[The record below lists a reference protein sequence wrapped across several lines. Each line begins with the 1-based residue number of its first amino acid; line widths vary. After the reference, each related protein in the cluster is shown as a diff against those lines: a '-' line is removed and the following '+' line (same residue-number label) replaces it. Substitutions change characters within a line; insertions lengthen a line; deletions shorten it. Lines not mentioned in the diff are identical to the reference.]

1 MFKVAE
7 KSESGGLEEYSSK
20 PPLSDFSATLNIQ
33 KSSYSFSPSVLLKQE
48 KAILHIPLPCLSLIA
63 KDF

>member
-20 PPLSDFSATLNIQ
+20 PPLHDIQ
-33 KSSYSFSPSVLLKQE
+33 NNDE
-48 KAILHIPLPCLSLIA
+48 AI
-63 KDF
+63 